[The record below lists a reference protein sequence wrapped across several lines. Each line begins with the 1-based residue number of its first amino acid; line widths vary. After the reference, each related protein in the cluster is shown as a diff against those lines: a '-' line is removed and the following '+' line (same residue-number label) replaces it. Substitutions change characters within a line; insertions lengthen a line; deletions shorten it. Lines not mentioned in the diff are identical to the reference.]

1 MLFALKYREIG
12 LKISYYRKKRGYT
25 QAQLAEKVNLSTNY
39 LGLIERGN
47 NGRSYSIEVL
57 LKISDALDVDV
68 RLSLIHI

>member
-1 MLFALKYREIG
+1 MFALKYREIG

-47 NGRSYSIEVL
+47 NGRSYSMEVL
-57 LKISDALDVDV
+57 LKIADALDVDV
-68 RLSLIHI
+68 RELLRED

>member
-68 RLSLIHI
+68 RLLLCE

>member
-1 MLFALKYREIG
+1 MFALKFKEIG

-47 NGRSYSIEVL
+47 NGRSYSMEVL
-57 LKISDALDVDV
+57 LKIADALDVDV
-68 RLSLIHI
+68 RELLRED